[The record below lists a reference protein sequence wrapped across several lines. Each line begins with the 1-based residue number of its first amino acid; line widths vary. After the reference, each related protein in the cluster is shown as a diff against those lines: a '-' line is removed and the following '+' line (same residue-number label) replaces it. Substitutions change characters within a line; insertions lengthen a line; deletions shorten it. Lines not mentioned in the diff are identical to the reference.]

1 MKGEN
6 LYSGVIRINNI
17 DKFDISS
24 CAMDYM
30 NQKNDLLLT
39 KDGMQTL
46 LYEINNDSYK
56 DLVRNKIYEKNQVID
71 ESLVKLNNIASI
83 GNRISKKKA
92 LKIYY
97 ESLKQKIDLN
107 KIYIG
112 DIAHVYKINKIEING
127 SVMYEPEY
135 IILKS
140 KRLILKENDRLIDLE
155 TYNEY
160 YGKVE
165 LGSFIIVNLEPF
177 IKEDK
182 KLEKGLILEKYRK
195 IF

>member
-177 IKEDK
+177 IKENK
-182 KLEKGLILEKYRK
+182 KLEKVLILEKYRK

>member
-182 KLEKGLILEKYRK
+182 KLEKVLILEKYRK

>member
-6 LYSGVIRINNI
+6 LYSAVIRINNI

-71 ESLVKLNNIASI
+71 ESLVKLNNIVSI
-83 GNRISKKKA
+83 GSRISKKKA

>member
-6 LYSGVIRINNI
+6 LYSGVIRINSI

-71 ESLVKLNNIASI
+71 ESLVKLNNIVSI

>member
-71 ESLVKLNNIASI
+71 ESLVKLNNIVSI
-83 GNRISKKKA
+83 GSRISKKKA

-140 KRLILKENDRLIDLE
+140 KRLILKESDRLIDLE

>member
-71 ESLVKLNNIASI
+71 ESLVKLNNIVSI

>member
-71 ESLVKLNNIASI
+71 ESLVKLNNIVSI

-177 IKEDK
+177 IKENK

>member
-71 ESLVKLNNIASI
+71 ESLVKLNNIVSI

-140 KRLILKENDRLIDLE
+140 KRLILKESDRLIDLE

>member
-30 NQKNDLLLT
+30 DQKNDLLLT

-71 ESLVKLNNIASI
+71 ESLVKLNNIVSI

-182 KLEKGLILEKYRK
+182 KLEKGLILEKYIK